1 MQFGPLQRR
10 EFVTLLGGAL
20 AAWPLAASAQ
30 QRERMRSI
38 GVLMNRAADN
48 PEGQDRLAAFQQG
61 LQEAGWSVGRNVRI
75 DTRWSEDNADLSAKY
90 AAELVALAP
99 DIILASGTLAV
110 MALQHISRTSPI
122 VFASVADPVGA
133 GIVDSLAHPGGNATG
148 FMNYEY
154 NLAAKYLEL
163 LQEIAPSVTRVA
175 IIRNAAHPAGIAQFG
190 ALQNAAPLLGVEVS
204 PINVRDPSEIERL
217 VAAFARLPNG
227 GLIVTQTANFYRDL
241 IIAVAARYKL
251 PAVYGLRYD
260 VIGGGLIA
268 YGVDQVDQFRQAA
281 AYVDRILKGEKPA
294 DLPVQ
299 APTKYQLVINLRTAK
314 ALGLEIPP
322 TLLARADEVIE

>member
-1 MQFGPLQRR
+1 MRR
-10 EFVTLLGGAL
+10 RDFISLVGSSAV
-20 AAWPLAASAQ
+20 AWPLAASAQ

-110 MALQHISRTSPI
+110 MALQHINRTLPI

-148 FMNYEY
+148 FMIYEY
-154 NLAAKYLEL
+154 SLAAKWLEFL
-163 LQEIAPSVTRVA
+163 KQIAPSVTRVA
-175 IIRNAAHPAGIAQFG
+175 VVRNAANPAGIAQFSTT
-190 ALQNAAPLLGVEVS
+190 QNAAQSLGVEVS
-204 PINVRDPSEIERL
+204 PVNVRAPDQIERDI
-217 VAAFARLPNG
+217 AAFARSPNG
-227 GLIVTQTANFYRDL
+227 GLIVMQSASATIYRAL
-241 IIAVAARYKL
+241 IIAVVARYKL

-260 VIGGGLIA
+260 VAGGGLIS
-268 YGVDQVDQFRQAA
+268 YGADIVDQFRQAA
-281 AYVDRILKGEKPA
+281 TYVDRILQGKNPA

-299 APTKYQLVINLRTAK
+299 APTKYQLTINLKTAK
-314 ALGLEIPP
+314 ALGLTVPDK
-322 TLLARADEVIE
+322 LLGIADEVIE

>member
-1 MQFGPLQRR
+1 MSDMKRR
-10 EFVTLLGGAL
+10 EFITLLGGA
-20 AAWPLAASAQ
+20 AGAWPLTARGQ
-30 QRERMRSI
+30 QPERLRRI
-38 GVLMNRAADN
+38 GVLMNRAADS
-48 PEGQDRLAAFQQG
+48 PEGQDRLAAFHQG
-61 LQEAGWSVGRNVRI
+61 LQELGWRIGHNVRI
-75 DTRWSEDNADLSAKY
+75 DTRWSADNADQSAKY
-90 AAELVALAP
+90 AAELVALTP

-110 MALQHISRTSPI
+110 TALQHISRTLPI

-163 LQEIAPSVTRVA
+163 LKEIAPNVTRVGV
-175 IIRNAAHPAGIAQFG
+175 IRNPANPAGLATFG
-190 ALQNAAPLLGVEVS
+190 TLQNAAQSLGVEVS
-204 PINVRDPSEIERL
+204 PINVRDAGEMERN
-217 VAAFARLPNG
+217 VAAFARSPNG

-241 IIAVAARYKL
+241 IITVAARHKL

-260 VIGGGLIA
+260 VTGGGLIS
-268 YGVDQVDQFRQAA
+268 YGPDIVDQFRQAGG
-281 AYVDRILKGEKPA
+281 YIDRILKGEKPA

-299 APTKYQLVINLRTAK
+299 APTKYQLVLNLKTAK
-314 ALGLEIPP
+314 ALGLDVPP

>member
-1 MQFGPLQRR
+1 MRR
-10 EFVTLLGGAL
+10 RDFISLVGSSAV
-20 AAWPLAASAQ
+20 AWPLAASAQ

-110 MALQHISRTSPI
+110 MALQHINRTLPI

-148 FMNYEY
+148 FMIYEY
-154 NLAAKYLEL
+154 GLGAKRLEFL
-163 LQEIAPSVTRVA
+163 KHIAPSVTRVA
-175 IIRNAAHPAGIAQFG
+175 VVRNAANPAGIAQFSTV
-190 ALQNAAPLLGVEVS
+190 QNAAQSLGVEVS
-204 PINVRDPSEIERL
+204 PVNVRAPDQIERDI
-217 VAAFARLPNG
+217 AAFARSPNG
-227 GLIVTQTANFYRDL
+227 GLIVMQSASATIYRAL
-241 IIAVAARYKL
+241 IIAVVARYKL

-260 VIGGGLIA
+260 VAGGGLIS
-268 YGVDQVDQFRQAA
+268 YGADIVDQFRQAA
-281 AYVDRILKGEKPA
+281 TYVDRILKGAKPA

-299 APTKYQLVINLRTAK
+299 APTKYQLIINLKTAK
-314 ALGLEIPP
+314 APGLTVPDKLLGI
-322 TLLARADEVIE
+322 ADEVIE